1 MGLANLEAT
10 PGWPHDG
17 ALRTGALVSAF
28 RIERVLGTGGMGTV
42 YRARHVVDGRV
53 AAVKVLR
60 KDQMRLERAVDRMM
74 REAAILAT
82 VSHPG
87 IPPLHECGLLADGR
101 TWIAMELV
109 EGTPLTV
116 RMAEAPLG
124 HEVVT
129 ELISQIAQVLAAA
142 HERGVTHRDLKPE
155 NVLLTP
161 LDEQFPLRLIDWGIA
176 HHVAGA
182 RYTNHDE
189 AIGTP
194 TYMAPEQARGG
205 PTDGFCDVYGLGVL
219 AYHALTGKPPFTGA
233 TSVEIL
239 VQHLQKPVPS
249 LAPRCPDAPVGLVD
263 LVEKMLSK
271 RFEERPTAVDVQLT
285 VARLR
290 ADGAAPTYANLG
302 VDGTA
307 PIARMPME
315 ADETATTPIRPRPP
329 GAD

>member
-1 MGLANLEAT
+1 MGLADLEAA
-10 PGWPHDG
+10 PRLPHDG

-28 RIERVLGTGGMGTV
+28 RIERLLGTGGMGAV
-42 YRARHVVDGRV
+42 YRARHAVDGRV

-60 KDQMRLERAVDRMM
+60 EDQLRLERAVDRMM

-87 IPPLHECGLLADGR
+87 IPPLYECGLLADGR

-116 RMAEAPLG
+116 RMADGPLG
-124 HEVVT
+124 HAAVC
-129 ELISQIAQVLAAA
+129 ELIGHIAEVLAAA

-176 HHVAGA
+176 HHIAGA

-205 PTDGFCDVYGLGVL
+205 PTDGFCDIYGLGVV
-219 AYHALTGKPPFTGA
+219 AYQALTGKPPFTG
-233 TSVEIL
+233 TSSVEIL
-239 VQHLQKPVPS
+239 VQHLKKPVPS
-249 LAPRCPDAPVGLVD
+249 LAPRCPDAPVGLIE

-271 RFEERPTAVDVQLT
+271 RFEERPTAAEVQLA
-285 VARLR
+285 VEDLCSDRS
-290 ADGAAPTYANLG
+290 APTYANLG
-302 VDGTA
+302 VEGTA
-307 PIARMPME
+307 PIERVPLAVDD
-315 ADETATTPIRPRPP
+315 AATTPIRPRHS
-329 GAD
+329 G